1 MSQLITIIVGTMT
14 GTAEI
19 VAEDVKAALEDDGH
33 AVEMLPMDDL
43 DAAVFR
49 RPGVFLI
56 CTSTYGQGDVPDN
69 ARDLFAALDTQRPDL
84 SGVAYGVIG
93 LGDQTYADTFCE
105 GGRRFDRLLAK
116 LDAYRVGQPLEHD
129 AGGDELPEE
138 AGVAWAR
145 AWVGLLAETRV
156 AA

>member
-33 AVEMLPMDDL
+33 AVEQLPMDGL
-43 DAAVFR
+43 DAGVFR
-49 RPGVFLI
+49 RPGVFLV
-56 CTSTYGQGDVPDN
+56 CTSTYGHGDIPDN
-69 ARDLFAALDTQRPDL
+69 AQDLYDALMSGEPDL
-84 SGVAYGVIG
+84 DGVAYGVIG
-93 LGDQTYADTFCE
+93 LGDSTYADTFCE

-116 LDAYRVGQPLEHD
+116 LNACRVGQPLEHD
-129 AGGDELPEE
+129 AGDDELPEE

-145 AWVGLLAETRV
+145 PVHYRQE
-156 AA
+156 